1 MRGALFPLVSELRIN
16 KREFRKFPTFCC
28 QKVSI
33 CICLR
38 YMQRQYC
45 SQERGQRCSPCCSGL
60 HAPASDPSDL
70 ISCLVIFTS
79 LSHSSQLSPPS
90 AQGKLNMR
98 VAGHFTTL
106 ESSLGDYF
114 SKSSVQCQFSLAVKH
129 SHRHLI
135 SWVSFPSNNPSRVS
149 SSDNCQLVVSPDHWY
164 PDICMVCDLY
174 YVVITAP

>member
-106 ESSLGDYF
+106 GSSLGDYF
-114 SKSSVQCQFSLAVKH
+114 SKSSVQCQISSNILTITLYIRSPF
-129 SHRHLI
+129 HLI
-135 SWVSFPSNNPSRVS
+135 ILHVYHLLIIVSWLFP
-149 SSDNCQLVVSPDHWY
+149 L
-164 PDICMVCDLY
+164 ITGTLI
-174 YVVITAP
+174 YVWCVTFIML